1 MAERRMFA
9 KKITE
14 SDAFLEM
21 PMSAQCLYF
30 HLNMA
35 ADDDGFVNAPKKIM
49 RMIGASEDDMRILI
63 VKRFIL
69 AFDSGIIVV
78 KHWRIHNYIQK
89 DRYNPTTYLEEKK
102 TLILD
107 ENKAYTTTAKESC
120 IQDVYSLDTQVRL
133 GKDSKGKYRKGE
145 SVREG
150 NQSEKYDDSKNPPLD
165 HERLEELL
173 GRRS

>member
-78 KHWRIHNYIQK
+78 KHWRINNYLRR
-89 DRYNPTTYLEEKK
+89 DRYTPTTYLDEKK
-102 TLILD
+102 ALYLD
-107 ENKAYTTTAKESC
+107 ENNAYTET
-120 IQDVYSLDTQVRL
+120 DTGSGIPNGYQMETQYRL